1 MDTIRV
7 LYAEDDPADRELTT
21 RHLARHAPHLKLDL
35 APTVSEAL
43 DRLEGG
49 AVDLVLSDF
58 RLPDGTGL
66 DVLEAVKARN
76 LTIPVVLVTGSG
88 DVESAV
94 RLLKA
99 GAANYVVKRP
109 GYLQSLPSVIN
120 DAYRWYASSRELRR
134 ASVRVLYVE
143 HEPADIEL
151 TRRAF
156 QEHGRHLELEVV
168 PRGRMALERL
178 RTMPYDLLFLDYRM
192 PDMSGI
198 EVLKTIREEG
208 LRVPVVIVTGQG
220 DEETAVQAFKLGAA
234 DYVVKRPGYLARLLS
249 TLESVLNQQRLADEK
264 DALLVL
270 NSLTRSIATVRELGD
285 LTARVTRAAV
295 ELLHAESGV
304 LWLRH
309 DGELRPSAWLGLGD
323 AEARALV
330 RPLDAEAAVRLAS
343 DRRVDLGALLGAASL
358 TAPAALDLV
367 ESEQTAAVSLES
379 SGSLVGVL
387 AVASRRP
394 RQFKPL
400 EERLLTVLADHSA
413 VAIENTRLYE
423 ELKNRHEELRRTQ
436 AQLLQTEKIAAMGQ
450 LLAGVAHELN
460 NPLSV
465 VIGQARLLEM
475 TTSDAAD
482 AERSRRISAA
492 AERCGRIVKNFLAL
506 ARQHA
511 PERQAADL
519 NQVVRDA
526 LELVGYQLRVASV
539 EVTVELAV
547 ASSAL
552 WADPHQLHQVVLN
565 LITNAHHAMREASG
579 PRLLRVATHFDDAHA
594 RIEVTDTGPGIPADV
609 LPRIFE
615 PFFTTKSPGQGT
627 GLGLSLCQGM
637 VEAHGGIIRVD
648 TEVGRGTTFVVELP
662 IQSLP
667 ALTINSAARE
677 MPAPMRRGR
686 ILVVDDEPVVLEVLA
701 GLLGLQGHEVETVG
715 SGDAALE
722 RIAAASYDLI
732 FSDVRMPGLDGPGLY
747 REISA
752 RHPALLSR
760 LIYITGDTLSPDV
773 EAFLSRTSVTCLTKP
788 FALDDLERVVGRF
801 LTTGP

>member
-7 LYAEDDPADRELTT
+7 LYAEDDPTDRELTT
-21 RHLARHAPHLKLDL
+21 RHLARHAPHLKLEL
-35 APTVSEAL
+35 VTTVAAAL
-43 DRLEGG
+43 DVLEGG
-49 AVDLVLSDF
+49 GVDLVLSDF

-66 DVLEAVKARN
+66 DVLEAVTTRS
-76 LTIPVVLVTGSG
+76 LSLPVVLVTGSG

-109 GYLQSLPSVIN
+109 GYLQTLPTVIT
-120 DAYRWYASSRELRR
+120 DACRWYASSRELRR
-134 ASVRVLYVE
+134 ATVRVLYVE

-168 PRGRMALERL
+168 ARGRTAIERL
-178 RTMPYDLLFLDYRM
+178 RTMPCDLLLLDYRL
-192 PDMSGI
+192 PDMTAI
-198 EVLKTIREEG
+198 EMLKMIREEG

-249 TLESVLNQQRLADEK
+249 TLEMVLGQQRLADEK

-304 LWLRH
+304 LWLLQE
-309 DGELRPSAWLGLGD
+309 GELRPRAWVGLDD
-323 AEARALV
+323 AAARALV
-330 RPLDAEAAVRLAS
+330 RPLDAVATARLVS
-343 DRRVDLGALLGAASL
+343 DRRVDVGALLGAATL
-358 TAPAALDLV
+358 APPASPDLV
-367 ESEQTAAVSLES
+367 EAEQTAAVSLES
-379 SGSLVGVL
+379 SGTLVGVL
-387 AVASRRP
+387 AISSRRP

-400 EERLLTVLADHSA
+400 EERLLTALADHSA

-436 AQLLQTEKIAAMGQ
+436 DQLLQTEKIAAMGQ

-475 TTSDAAD
+475 KTKDAGDVERSQKIAAAAD
-482 AERSRRISAA
+482 
-492 AERCGRIVKNFLAL
+492 RCGRIVKNFLAL
-506 ARQHA
+506 ARQHS

-526 LELVGYQLRVASV
+526 LELVDYQLRVSSV
-539 EVTVELAV
+539 EVTVDLSAP
-547 ASSAL
+547 SPAL

-565 LITNAHHAMREASG
+565 LVTNAHHAMREMAS
-579 PRLLRVATHFDDAHA
+579 PRQLRVATRFDATHA
-594 RIEVTDTGPGIPADV
+594 NIEVTDTGPGIPAHV

-615 PFFTTKSPGQGT
+615 PFFTTKPAGQGT
-627 GLGLSLCQGM
+627 GLGLPLCQAM
-637 VEAHGGIIRVD
+637 VEAHGGTIRVAS
-648 TEVGRGTTFVVELP
+648 EVGRGTTFVVSLP
-662 IQSLP
+662 IQTLS
-667 ALTINSAARE
+667 ALTMESTPRVK
-677 MPAPMRRGR
+677 PAEVRPGR

-715 SGDAALE
+715 SGTAALE
-722 RIAAASYDLI
+722 KIAAISYDLI

-747 REISA
+747 REISE
-752 RHPALLSR
+752 RHPALLAR
-760 LIYITGDTLSPDV
+760 LVYITGDTLSPDV
-773 EAFLSRTSVTCLTKP
+773 EAFLSRTAVTCLAKP
-788 FALDDLERVVGRF
+788 FVFDDLERVVGRF
-801 LTTGP
+801 LSTGT

>member
-7 LYAEDDPADRELTT
+7 LYVEDDATDRELTA
-21 RHLARHAPHLKLDL
+21 RHLARHAPHIKLEL
-35 APTVSEAL
+35 ATTVAGAV
-43 DRLEGG
+43 DVLEGG
-49 AVDLVLSDF
+49 GVDLVLSDF

-66 DVLEAVKARN
+66 DVLEGVTARN
-76 LTIPVVLVTGSG
+76 LSLPVVLVTGSG

-94 RLLKA
+94 RLLQA
-99 GAANYVVKRP
+99 GAANYVSKRP
-109 GYLQSLPSVIN
+109 GYLQTLPAVIS
-120 DAYRWYASSRELRR
+120 DACRWYASSRELRR
-134 ASVRVLYVE
+134 APVHVLYVE

-156 QEHGRHLELEVV
+156 REHGRHLELEVV
-168 PRGRMALERL
+168 ARGRTAIERL
-178 RTMPYDLLFLDYRM
+178 RAIPCDLLLLDYRL
-192 PDMSGI
+192 PDMTAI
-198 EVLKTIREEG
+198 EMLKTIREEG

-234 DYVVKRPGYLARLLS
+234 DYVVKRPGYLAKLLS
-249 TLESVLNQQRLADEK
+249 TVEIVLSQQRLADEK

-295 ELLHAESGV
+295 ELLRAESGV
-304 LWLRH
+304 LWLLH
-309 DGELRPSAWLGLGD
+309 EGELRPRAWVGIDD
-323 AEARALV
+323 AAARALV
-330 RPLDAEAAVRLAS
+330 RPLDAAAAARLVS
-343 DRRVDLGALLGAASL
+343 DRRVDLGAFLGTASL
-358 TAPAALDLV
+358 APPASPELV
-367 ESEQTAAVSLES
+367 EGEQTAAVSLES

-387 AVASRRP
+387 AISSRRP

-400 EERLLTVLADHSA
+400 EERLLTALADHSA

-475 TTSDAAD
+475 KTKDAGD
-482 AERSRRISAA
+482 AERSQKIAA
-492 AERCGRIVKNFLAL
+492 AADRCGRIVKNFLAL
-506 ARQHA
+506 ARQHP
-511 PERQAADL
+511 PERQLADL

-539 EVTVELAV
+539 EVILDLA
-547 ASSAL
+547 APSSAL

-565 LITNAHHAMREASG
+565 LVTNAHHAMRETPA
-579 PRLLRVATHFDDAHA
+579 PRRLRLATRFDATHAS
-594 RIEVTDTGPGIPADV
+594 IEVSDTGPGIPADV

-615 PFFTTKSPGQGT
+615 PFFTTKPAGQGT

-637 VEAHGGIIRVD
+637 VEAHGGTIRVES
-648 TEVGRGTTFVVELP
+648 EVGRGTTFVVSLP
-662 IQSLP
+662 IQALP
-667 ALTINSAARE
+667 VLTMKSTPGE
-677 MPAPMRRGR
+677 TTEVRRGR

-701 GLLGLQGHEVETVG
+701 GLLGLQGHTVETVG
-715 SGDAALE
+715 SGSAALE
-722 RIAAASYDLI
+722 KIAAGSYDLI

-747 REISA
+747 REISE
-752 RHPALLSR
+752 RYPALLSR
-760 LIYITGDTLSPDV
+760 LVYITGDTLSPDV
-773 EAFLSRTSVTCLTKP
+773 EAFLSRTAVTCLTKP
-788 FALDDLERVVGRF
+788 FVFDELQRVVGRF
-801 LTTGP
+801 LSTGP